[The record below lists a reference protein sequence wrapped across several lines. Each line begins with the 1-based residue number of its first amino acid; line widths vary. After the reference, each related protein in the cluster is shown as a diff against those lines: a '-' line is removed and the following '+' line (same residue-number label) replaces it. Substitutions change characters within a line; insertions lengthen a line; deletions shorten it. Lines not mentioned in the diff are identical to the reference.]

1 MRVLIT
7 NIVLAAR
14 SGTEIV
20 VEQLADW
27 LRRQGHTPVLYA
39 PLVGPLGEEM
49 RNRGHHVHDRIAQI
63 QQPPEVI
70 HGHHGGPTMTA
81 LAAFPGVPALF
92 VAHSVAAEFDRP
104 PLHPAIREVFAVST
118 FVRERWASAALPA
131 ARIGLLGNAVDTARF
146 RPRAPLPAR
155 PRRALLVA
163 KTGGWA
169 EQVRQACA
177 MHGLELTEVGP
188 GVGRLSSDLP
198 SLFAEADLVVA
209 SGRSALE
216 AAASGC
222 AVVLAEGGWMHGPVR
237 RAAVERLI
245 ALNWGVHALDRPA
258 DAAALAGAIA
268 AYDADDAAEA
278 ARHVRQACALDAQ
291 GRRLLGIYEG
301 LRVAGPAEAPPGPA
315 VAGFLESY
323 VPSFGWDRWRLL
335 ARHFGEDVL
344 PPDLAALARARG
356 MALLEEEAEPRPPPA
371 PPPAPVPPEKA
382 PETAALHAE
391 IEHLRQ
397 ALAEARAIEAATRAS
412 TSWRV
417 TAPLRRVATMLG
429 RGRA

>member
-7 NIVLAAR
+7 NIVLAMR
-14 SGTEIV
+14 TGTEMV

-27 LRRQGHTPVLYA
+27 LRQQGHTPVLYA

-63 QQPPEVI
+63 QQPPDVI
-70 HGHHGGPTMTA
+70 HGHHGGPTMAA

-104 PLHPAIREVFAVST
+104 PPHPAIREVFAVSS
-118 FVRERWASAALPA
+118 FVRDRWASAALPA

-146 RPRAPLPAR
+146 PPRPPLPAR
-155 PRRALLVA
+155 PARAVLVA

-169 EQVRQACA
+169 ERVREACA
-177 MHGLELTEVGP
+177 KHGLHLTEAGA
-188 GVGRLSSDLP
+188 GVGRVSSDLP
-198 SLFAEADLVVA
+198 ALFAGADIVFA

-222 AVVLAEGGWMHGPVR
+222 AVVLAEVGWMHGLVR

-268 AYDADDAAEA
+268 AYDATDAAQA
-278 ARHVRQACALDAQ
+278 ARHVRQACALEAQ
-291 GRRLLGIYEG
+291 GRRLLGIYEA
-301 LRVAGPAEAPPGPA
+301 LRAAGPGEAPPGPA

-335 ARHFGEDVL
+335 ARHFGENAM

-356 MALLEEEAEPRPPPA
+356 MALLEGEEEPRPPPA
-371 PPPAPVPPEKA
+371 RVPPEQA
-382 PETAALHAE
+382 PETQRLHAE
-391 IEHLRQ
+391 LDRLRQ
-397 ALAEARAIEAATRAS
+397 ALAEARAIEEATRAS

-417 TAPLRRVATMLG
+417 TAPLRKVATVLG
-429 RGRA
+429 RGRRR